1 MKSSPRRQPSF
12 TTTAVVVTAISV
24 AAHVLLVTLIQVST
38 PEGDAGEVTTAR
50 DAAAGPWVPPESCVT
65 DVLLGASA
73 RALYCNTPLAAADCG
88 ERLASDVRIRLDL
101 CERKDDPV
109 AVALMDDRS
118 MDRVKPAPL
127 ETLLAPE
134 PVPPPEQEPPV
145 IAKVEPVPQQQQ
157 PPPPPPPDRSA
168 QIIETVKPED
178 EQAPDKARFISEY
191 DTWVEKETVAR
202 GARDEEMVERP
213 GPEELEAREKV
224 TEDPAVEEPVP
235 PDQVASEDTEREGPP
250 SEGELAMRKPG
261 PDERREAQEEMT
273 AGDRRGVDAPG
284 NLLGVQPRKGTGAE
298 DRRRIEA
305 VDPGRDGV
313 GREGGKKKVPD
324 LRPSEDMLARV
335 VGGGSVDH
343 LEGVEEGD
351 ETMLNSMGWKH
362 AGFFNRLKRQV
373 AQNWHPADI
382 YARRDPRG
390 NVYGHKNRRTV
401 VQVSLQ
407 PDGRLADIIIVK
419 KSGVDF
425 LDEEAIRA
433 FRAAQPF
440 PNPPEAL
447 VDARTKLITFTFGFH
462 FEVDAGNP
470 WQIIK
475 YR

>member
-1 MKSSPRRQPSF
+1 VKSSPRRQPSY
-12 TTTAVVVTAISV
+12 TTTVVVVTAISV
-24 AAHVLLVTLIQVST
+24 AAHVLLVSLISVST
-38 PEGDAGEVTTAR
+38 PSGDTDEATTAH
-50 DAAAGPWVPPESCVT
+50 DAAAAAWVPPESCVT
-65 DVLLGASA
+65 DLLAGAAA
-73 RALYCNTPLAAADCG
+73 RALYCSSPLAADDCG
-88 ERLASDVRIRLDL
+88 QHLASDVRIGLDL
-101 CERKDDPV
+101 CERKDEPV
-109 AVALMDDRS
+109 AVALMDDRWIN
-118 MDRVKPAPL
+118 RIEPAPL

-134 PVPPPEQEPPV
+134 PVPPPPQPPPV

-157 PPPPPPPDRSA
+157 PPPPPPPDQSA
-168 QIIETVKPED
+168 QIIETVKPEN
-178 EQAPDKARFISEY
+178 EQAPDRARFISEY
-191 DTWVEKETVAR
+191 DTRVEKETVAR
-202 GARDEEMVERP
+202 GAVDEEMVQRP
-213 GPEELEAREKV
+213 GPKELESREKV
-224 TEDPAVEEPVP
+224 TEEPAVKEPVL
-235 PDQVASEDTEREGPP
+235 PDEVASEDTETEGPP

-261 PDERREAQEEMT
+261 PDERREAQESAT
-273 AGDRRGVDAPG
+273 AGDLRGVDAPG
-284 NLLGVQPRKGTGAE
+284 NQLGVQPRKGDGPE
-298 DRRRIEA
+298 NRRRIEA

-313 GREGGKKKVPD
+313 GRKGGKKKVPD
-324 LRPSEDMLARV
+324 LRPSEDLLARV

-351 ETMLNSMGWKH
+351 ETMLNSVGWKH

-382 YARRDPRG
+382 YARRDPQG

-401 VQVSLQ
+401 VRVSLQ

-447 VDARTKLITFTFGFH
+447 VDAKTKLITFTFGFH